1 MTFVTTSN
9 CNTVDNIYVKTY
21 KRLGSQNERSD
32 IANKY
37 SFNLIVAI
45 LLCYINTVL

>member
-9 CNTVDNIYVKTY
+9 CSKVDNIFCKKTY
-21 KRLGSQNERSD
+21 KRLGSQIKHSD

-37 SFNLIVAI
+37 NSNLKMTLVSRNIS
-45 LLCYINTVL
+45 L